1 MVRRLATITLRLF
14 PVLLY
19 LAFTAGCGGS
29 ASSDVTVPKNPP
41 PPGPEVNGA
50 VRLPNG
56 RVAMLNRSILERFA
70 ALVVEEAEALVSAN
84 VRAVGRNVGVQL
96 SQLRGD
102 GAVQTFDTSFTN
114 DQGQFLVSLPSGTS
128 QDTCRFIL
136 TVGSGQSQTRA
147 FVYSTTDPITVDFVS
162 ETAVALILG
171 QVQLGADL
179 CEFSTG
185 EIRALVDSIRVLP
198 GDVTGADVF
207 DTNRNAL
214 LIAANDP
221 VIQEELQRFGNAPT
235 PVPTITPPL
244 PTETVPPTLTPT
256 TTITPTVTL
265 TRTRVPTNTPVST
278 NTPAP
283 PTATRTTTRTATI
296 TSTRT
301 ATQTATKP
309 PSTNTPT
316 NTATATR
323 TTTPPAA
330 PTNTPTQTP
339 QATLTPTPT
348 LMVSSAAINLNSVS
362 GAAGDTVT
370 ISATLVG
377 GNNQFAATS
386 NDIVYDSTQVDVALK
401 TNGKPDCNINPAIN
415 VDSAVGKGLSI
426 SQPTSPPAMKIL
438 RVGVLATDNVNTI
451 PDGLLFTCNF
461 KINAAAT
468 TGAKTLQN
476 TPRASDPSGA
486 LVNLSGTNGTIT
498 VGGATPTVGPA
509 GPHITIGNANGAA
522 GAQVTVP
529 ISLTKNGANIVTIAP
544 LAYTFDPSVLT
555 FGGCLKAPGV
565 SSGKSVN
572 AAMPSAGKITVV
584 VSGDLVPLP
593 DGDIVDCTFTLAAG
607 ATGSTPLTFQSAAMS
622 DDQFN
627 DYDATGTSGAVTVGG
642 GTPTATPTVG
652 AAGPHITIGNANGA
666 AGAQV
671 TVPISLTKNGANIV
685 TIAPL
690 AYTFDPSVL
699 TFGGCLKA
707 PGVSSGK
714 SVNAAM
720 PSAGKITVVVS
731 GDLVPLPDGDIVD
744 CTFTLAA
751 GATGSTPLT
760 FQSAA
765 MSDDQ
770 FNDYDATGTS
780 GAVTVGGGTPPTATP
795 TVGAAG
801 PHITIGSANGAA
813 GAQVTVP
820 ISLTKNGANIVTIAP
835 LAYTFDP
842 SVLTFG
848 GCLKAP
854 GVSSGK
860 SVNAAMPSAGR
871 ITVVVSGDLVPLPD
885 GDIVDCTFT
894 LAAGATGS
902 TPLTFQSAAMSDDQ
916 FNDYDATRHQR
927 RGDGGWWDAADP
939 TPTVGAA
946 GPHITIG
953 SANGAAGAQVTVPIS
968 LTKNGANIVTIAP
981 LAYTFDP
988 SVLTFGGCL
997 KAPGVSSGKS
1007 VNAAMPSAGRIT
1019 VVVSGDLVVL
1029 PGWRHCGLYVHA
1041 CRGRH
1046 RFNPVDLPVGGDVR
1060 RPVQRLRRDGHQRRG
1075 DGGWWDA
1082 ADSDADGRC
1091 GWPAHHH
1098 RQRERGGRCAG
1109 HGADLVDQE
1118 RGEHRD
1124 DRPVGVHVR
1133 SERADVRRVSE
1144 GTGREQRE
1152 IGECRDAVGGADHG
1166 GGVGRPGGA
1175 PGWRHR
1181 GLYVHAC
1188 RGRHGVNA
1196 R

>member
-1 MVRRLATITLRLF
+1 MVRRLATITVRLF

-29 ASSDVTVPKNPP
+29 ASSDVTVPKSPP
-41 PPGPEVNGA
+41 PPGPVVNGT

-56 RVAMLNRSILERFA
+56 STAMLNRSVLERFA
-70 ALVVEEAEALVSAN
+70 ALIVAEAEALSSTN
-84 VRAVGRNVGVQL
+84 VRTVGRNVGVQL
-96 SQLRGD
+96 SLLRGD
-102 GAVQTFDTSFTN
+102 GTVETFDTSYTN
-114 DQGQFLVSLPSGTS
+114 DQGQFLINLPSGTS

-147 FVYSTTDPITVDFVS
+147 FVYSTTEPITVDFVS

-185 EIRALVDSIRVLP
+185 EIRTLVGSIRVLP
-198 GDVTGADVF
+198 GDVTGANVF

-221 VIQEELQRFGNAPT
+221 GIQEELQSFGNAPT
-235 PVPTITPPL
+235 PVPTITPPA

-256 TTITPTVTL
+256 PTVTPTVTL
-265 TRTRVPTNTPVST
+265 TRTRVPTNTAVPT

-309 PSTNTPT
+309 PSTTTPT
-316 NTATATR
+316 NTAT
-323 TTTPPAA
+323 TTTA
-330 PTNTPTQTP
+330 PTTAPTATNTPTQTP
-339 QATLTPTPT
+339 QATQTATPTT
-348 LMVSSAAINLNSVS
+348 MVSSAAINLNSVS

-401 TNGKPDCNINPAIN
+401 TTNGKPDCSINPAIN
-415 VDSAVGKGLSI
+415 ADSAVGKGLSVG
-426 SQPTSPPAMKIL
+426 QPTSPPAMKIL
-438 RVGVLATDNVNTI
+438 RVGVLATDNVNII

-461 KINAAAT
+461 TINAAAT

-498 VGGATPTVGPA
+498 VGGVAPTPTVGPA
-509 GPHITIGNANGAA
+509 APHITIGSANGAA

-529 ISLTKNGANIVTIAP
+529 ISLTKNGVNIVTIAP
-544 LAYTFDPSVLT
+544 LAYTFDPSALT

-593 DGDIVDCTFTLAAG
+593 DGDIVDCTFTIAAS

-627 DYDATGTSGAVTVGG
+627 DIDGTGTSGAVTVGSE
-642 GTPTATPTVG
+642 TPTPTPPVG
-652 AAGPHITIGNANGA
+652 GPHITIGSANGA

-671 TVPISLTKNGANIV
+671 TVPISLTKNGVNIV

-690 AYTFDPSVL
+690 AYTFDPNAL

-744 CTFTLAA
+744 CTFTIAASASGSTPLTFQSAAMSDDQFNDIDGTGTSGAVTVGSGTPPTPTPTVGAA
-751 GATGSTPLT
+751 GPQIAIGSANGAAGAQVTVSISLTKNGVNIVTIAPLAYTFDPGVLTFDGCLKASGVSSGKSVNAAMPSAGKITVVVSGDLVALPDADIVDCTFTIAASATGSTPLT

-770 FNDYDATGTS
+770 FNDYDASGTS
-780 GAVTVGGGTPPTATP
+780 GSVTVG
-795 TVGAAG
+795 
-801 PHITIGSANGAA
+801 
-813 GAQVTVP
+813 Q
-820 ISLTKNGANIVTIAP
+820 
-835 LAYTFDP
+835 
-842 SVLTFG
+842 
-848 GCLKAP
+848 
-854 GVSSGK
+854 
-860 SVNAAMPSAGR
+860 
-871 ITVVVSGDLVPLPD
+871 
-885 GDIVDCTFT
+885 
-894 LAAGATGS
+894 
-902 TPLTFQSAAMSDDQ
+902 
-916 FNDYDATRHQR
+916 
-927 RGDGGWWDAADP
+927 
-939 TPTVGAA
+939 
-946 GPHITIG
+946 
-953 SANGAAGAQVTVPIS
+953 
-968 LTKNGANIVTIAP
+968 
-981 LAYTFDP
+981 
-988 SVLTFGGCL
+988 
-997 KAPGVSSGKS
+997 
-1007 VNAAMPSAGRIT
+1007 
-1019 VVVSGDLVVL
+1019 
-1029 PGWRHCGLYVHA
+1029 
-1041 CRGRH
+1041 
-1046 RFNPVDLPVGGDVR
+1046 
-1060 RPVQRLRRDGHQRRG
+1060 
-1075 DGGWWDA
+1075 
-1082 ADSDADGRC
+1082 
-1091 GWPAHHH
+1091 
-1098 RQRERGGRCAG
+1098 
-1109 HGADLVDQE
+1109 
-1118 RGEHRD
+1118 
-1124 DRPVGVHVR
+1124 
-1133 SERADVRRVSE
+1133 
-1144 GTGREQRE
+1144 
-1152 IGECRDAVGGADHG
+1152 
-1166 GGVGRPGGA
+1166 
-1175 PGWRHR
+1175 
-1181 GLYVHAC
+1181 
-1188 RGRHGVNA
+1188 
-1196 R
+1196 